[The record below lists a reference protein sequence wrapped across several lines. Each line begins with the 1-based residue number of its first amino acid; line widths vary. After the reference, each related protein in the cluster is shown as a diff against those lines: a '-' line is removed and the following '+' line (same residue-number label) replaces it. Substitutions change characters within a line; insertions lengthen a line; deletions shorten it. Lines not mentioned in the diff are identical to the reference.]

1 MPPTSDSSPT
11 PAGSFAG
18 RGAFWRGVGFGGLCA
33 LFWGIQAVASR
44 QSVHDGLTASDVT
57 IIRFVVAGLVLLPF
71 AFRLKPFPVGPLGW
85 RRALLLTCVAG
96 APYSLVLVEG
106 SAYAPAIHSA
116 VIGPGL
122 IPFVAALIGFWFA
135 GERPGAAR
143 LAGLALILAG
153 IGLFSWEAVTGA
165 EAREGAWR
173 GDLLFLLNAVM
184 WAAFGAMTK
193 SWAVPAV
200 EGTATIAVLSLL
212 SLPLWASFLPSQ
224 LAQAGVSAI
233 ALQAVCQGLLV
244 GVLSLIFYTRCVAL
258 LGPVG
263 ASLFVPLVPVVAAL
277 GGVLVLGEMPSALE
291 VAGMA
296 VVVGGMVL
304 ALRRN

>member
-1 MPPTSDSSPT
+1 MATSDSLPT
-11 PAGSFAG
+11 PAASFAG

-71 AFRLKPFPVGPLGW
+71 ALRMKPFPVGPLGW

-96 APYSLVLVEG
+96 APYSLVLVQG
-106 SAYAPAIHSA
+106 SAFAPAIHSA

-173 GDLLFLLNAVM
+173 GDLLFVLNAVM

-193 SWAVPAV
+193 RWAMPAV
-200 EGTATIAVLSLL
+200 EGTAAIAVLSLL
-212 SLPLWASFLPSQ
+212 TVPLWAWFLPSQ
-224 LAQAGVSAI
+224 LVQASVPAI

-277 GGVLVLGEMPSALE
+277 GGVLALGELPSALE

-296 VVVGGMVL
+296 VVVAGMVL
-304 ALRRN
+304 ALRRD

>member
-1 MPPTSDSSPT
+1 MQPTSDTLPT
-11 PAGSFAG
+11 SAGSFAG
-18 RGAFWRGVGFGGLCA
+18 RGTFWRGVGFGALCA

-71 AFRLKPFPVGPLGW
+71 ALRMQPFPVGPLGW

-106 SAYAPAIHSA
+106 SAFAPAIHSA

-165 EAREGAWR
+165 ETREGAWR
-173 GDLLFLLNAVM
+173 GDLLFVLNAVM

-193 SWAVPAV
+193 RWAVPAV
-200 EGTATIAVLSLL
+200 GGTATIAVLSLL
-212 SLPLWASFLPSQ
+212 SMPLWASFLPSQ
-224 LAQAGVSAI
+224 LAQASVSAI

-258 LGPVG
+258 LGPV
-263 ASLFVPLVPVVAAL
+263 AAALFVPLVPVVAAL
-277 GGVLVLGEMPSALE
+277 GGVLALGEIPSALE
-291 VAGMA
+291 FAGMA